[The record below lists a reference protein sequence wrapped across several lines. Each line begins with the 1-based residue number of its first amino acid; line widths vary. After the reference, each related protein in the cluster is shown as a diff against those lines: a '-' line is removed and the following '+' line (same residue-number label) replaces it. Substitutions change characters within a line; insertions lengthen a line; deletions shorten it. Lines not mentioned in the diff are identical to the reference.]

1 VSVPVEDVMDK
12 SERIVVVTG
21 ATGRQGGAVATH
33 LLSDGWRVRA
43 LTRRPDGP
51 AARGLATLGAEVM
64 GVDLADTDS
73 LGPAFRDAYGVYSV
87 QNPMISGAE
96 GEIAQG
102 RNVAD
107 AAKKAGIGHVV
118 YGSAGTGE
126 AGTGISS
133 WESKLKIQAHME
145 AIGLPLTVLRPMAFM
160 ELMTDKGFYPSVA
173 VWHLMP
179 RFAGETLP
187 IGWICVDDVGAIAA
201 RAFAEPEKFIG
212 ADLRLAADV
221 RSIAECRATWRLVV
235 GRAPGRFP
243 MPVWL
248 FKRFVGTD
256 LIAMW
261 SWLRSAQLQFDLAPT
276 HEILP
281 TALTVRQWLIG
292 RRGSARQSEVAGAS

>member
-1 VSVPVEDVMDK
+1 MFALAFGDIMDK
-12 SERIVVVTG
+12 SEHIIVVTG
-21 ATGRQGGAVATH
+21 ATGRQGGAVAKH

-43 LTRRPDGP
+43 LTRKPDGP
-51 AARGLATLGAEVM
+51 AARRLAALGADVV
-64 GVDLADTDS
+64 GVDLADPGS
-73 LGPAFRDAYGVYSV
+73 LGPAFHDAYGVYSV
-87 QNPMISGAE
+87 QNPMISGAD

-102 RNVAD
+102 KNVAD
-107 AAKKAGIGHVV
+107 AAKAAGISHLV

-126 AGTGISS
+126 AGTGIDS
-133 WESKLKIQAHME
+133 WESKLEVQAHMV

-160 ELMTDKGFYPSVA
+160 ELMTDKGFYPPVA

-179 RFAGETLP
+179 KFAGETLP

-201 RAFAEPEKFIG
+201 RAFAEPDRFIG

-221 RSIAECRATWRLVV
+221 RSIAECRATWRSVV
-235 GRAPGRFP
+235 GRAPRRFA

-261 SWLRSAQLQFDLAPT
+261 TWLGSAHPPFDVAPT
-276 HEILP
+276 REVLP
-281 TALTVRQWLIG
+281 TALTVRQWLTA
-292 RRGSARQSEVAGAS
+292 RQGSA